1 MYELY
6 KEANLD
12 EEDMYPY
19 AIRTG
24 DKFVWASALE
34 LQQIA
39 HLKEELRGDAN
50 TWEEM
55 LGDLKYLA
63 EDESFENLCATA
75 LMLEMLD
82 D

>member
-19 AIRTG
+19 AIRNG
-24 DKFVWASALE
+24 DKFVWASTGEMQKVRDLKHE
-34 LQQIA
+34 LSGNT
-39 HLKEELRGDAN
+39 HTWGDN
-50 TWEEM
+50 RT
-55 LGDLKYLA
+55 DLKYLA

-75 LMLEMLD
+75 LMWEMLND
-82 D
+82 

>member
-19 AIRTG
+19 AIRNG
-24 DKFVWASALE
+24 DKFVWASVLE
-34 LQQIA
+34 MQQIA
-39 HLKEELRGDAN
+39 HLKEELRRDAKP
-50 TWEEM
+50 WVEM
-55 LGDLKYLA
+55 QENVKYLA